1 MGPISSRQSP
11 FVAGASP
18 NVKKPVKM
26 VMCVN
31 FNNSGHCDRGET
43 CTYAHGLDELHEYR
57 MKQVRRTNVFGSDRS
72 SCCLSVLHKE
82 GPGLDPQAVFSA
94 LFKLS
99 FSFLSQ
105 NSEHT

>member
-57 MKQVRRTNVFGSDRS
+57 MKQVRKTDVFGSGRSLKCHNVFLCEDRGDTLYTYVYERRS
-72 SCCLSVLHKE
+72 LK
-82 GPGLDPQAVFSA
+82 
-94 LFKLS
+94 
-99 FSFLSQ
+99 
-105 NSEHT
+105 